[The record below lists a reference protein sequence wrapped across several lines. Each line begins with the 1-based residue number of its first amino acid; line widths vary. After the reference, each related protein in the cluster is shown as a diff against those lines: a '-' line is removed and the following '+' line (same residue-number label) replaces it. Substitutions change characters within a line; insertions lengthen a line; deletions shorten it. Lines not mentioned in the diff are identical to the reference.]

1 MIFYLTQFAMVGGT
15 AWLYTYGKNKHISV
29 AAKWFC
35 FLLLFVPSAIRYG
48 IGTDYVNYLDIFNR
62 IKAGGSYHPKEFGW
76 EILNIFAGK
85 FALPFQFVIA
95 FASFFTILP
104 FFKTEKKH
112 FFIIIVLFSC
122 LYYLNSFNITR
133 QVLAMSILW
142 YAYLNLLKKEYINAY
157 VLVFL
162 AAAFHN
168 YALIFF
174 VVFIAAQFLPLN
186 KKRILI
192 IFLVFVASYFVVT
205 KYLVPI
211 FISFVYPGVTHEFYT
226 ENNISILATVKSIPR
241 FLVLGFIV
249 FFINEEQNE
258 KRELNYVYWLVLG
271 LAISDLLG
279 VSFLMFQRIRIYFFM
294 AYLAAF
300 KILILNT
307 DIKEKIAKLVFIS
320 FIIANYLVRFLW
332 IGSAEVIPYATIFAK

>member
-1 MIFYLTQFAMVGGT
+1 M
-15 AWLYTYGKNKHISV
+15 
-29 AAKWFC
+29 
-35 FLLLFVPSAIRYG
+35 LFVPSAIRYG

-62 IKAGGSYHPKEFGW
+62 IKAGGTYHPKEFGW

-95 FASFFTILP
+95 FASFFTIFP
-104 FFKTEKKH
+104 FFKTEKKY
-112 FFIIIVLFSC
+112 FFIVIVLFSC

-142 YAYLNLLKKEYINAY
+142 YAYLNLLKKEYANAF

-174 VVFIAAQFLPLN
+174 VVFVIAQFLPLN
-186 KKRILI
+186 KKRMLI
-192 IFLVFVASYFVVT
+192 IFLIFVASYFVIS
-205 KYLVPI
+205 KYLIPVI
-211 FISFVYPGVTHEFYT
+211 MGYKYSGETLKFYT
-226 ENNISILATVKSIPR
+226 QNNISVPALFKSIPR
-241 FLVLGFIV
+241 CLVLGFMV
-249 FFINEEQNE
+249 FFINEDQNE
-258 KRELNYVYWLVLG
+258 KRELNYVYWLILG
-271 LAISDLLG
+271 LAISDFLG
-279 VSFLMFQRIRIYFFM
+279 ISFLIIQRFRIYFFM
-294 AYLAAF
+294 AYLGAF

-307 DIKEKIAKLVFIS
+307 DKKEKIANLVFIS

-332 IGSAEVIPYATIFAK
+332 IGSAEVIPYTTIFAK